1 MQAAKFE
8 FLIKP
13 MPAISLMYSGIP
25 QHDQDIWATFTT
37 ERLYNLYRLLTAN
50 PQKLLSLI
58 EEPDQLM
65 NTAQERV
72 FCYLQQYIGSMT
84 QDELHKFLRF
94 VTGSSIMPTSLIVTF
109 NSESGLARRPIS
121 HTCSNTIELSSTYVT
136 YMEFIEEIR
145 LFMNDKEYSWTM
157 DSV

>member
-1 MQAAKFE
+1 MKE
-8 FLIKP
+8 L
-13 MPAISLMYSGIP
+13 SRRG
-25 QHDQDIWATFTT
+25 
-37 ERLYNLYRLLTAN
+37 
-50 PQKLLSLI
+50 SLI

-65 NTAQERV
+65 NAAQERV

-109 NSESGLARRPIS
+109 NSESGLACRPIG

-136 YMEFIEEIR
+136 YLEFIEEI
-145 LFMNDKEYSWTM
+145 
-157 DSV
+157 